1 MAANGFITTAE
12 LNFDTYRANLKTYLQ
27 SQDQFKDYNF
37 DGSNFSV
44 LLDILAYNTYL
55 NAFYMNMIGSEMFLD
70 SSTLFESVY
79 SHAKELNYTPSSRSS
94 SRAVVTMTLTGLAN
108 TAAYVTIP
116 KNYRISTKI
125 NSKNYL
131 FATQEAHTISRTTGF
146 VSANVSIYE
155 GKITTEYFTEANN
168 SSTKT
173 RYVLVSA
180 NLDTSSID
188 VQVKS
193 SVSTNTFYTYSRAD
207 TLYGLTST
215 SNVYFVQGYGGGQYE
230 LVFGN
235 GITGASLV
243 PGNIVKVNYRDT
255 LGAEGDYAGSFTAL
269 DTAYA
274 DDGSA
279 VQPSSIRL
287 ATVSVSSGGSDRE
300 SVESIKF
307 NAPRYYATQDRAVT
321 KEDYVSL
328 IKSNFPS
335 IESVAVFGGE
345 EDTPKKYGKVIIV
358 TKSFGSDKTPDSTKL
373 SIQNYLRDKMPLS
386 ITPEFQEPD
395 YIYVKLNTTV
405 FYNQSLTTK
414 TTSDIRS
421 SVISAISSFSAT
433 NLQNFN
439 QNMRFSRLVSAIDKA
454 DASIISNDSIIQMSK
469 RLLPTINQPFSETI
483 QFHNPIYRTTSIT
496 DSSINSSIFYV
507 SINGVITAA
516 TLKDADPHPT
526 DDIGILYVVT
536 DSLNTPIGTINYAT
550 GEIVIANLNV
560 VAYNNYISLY
570 AYTASQQD
578 ILIQRDQILTIDP
591 ADVTITVETALN

>member
-27 SQDQFKDYNF
+27 SQPKFADYNF

-70 SSTLFESVY
+70 SSTLFESAY
-79 SHAKELNYTPSSRSS
+79 SHAKELNYIPTSRSS

-116 KNYRISTKI
+116 KNYRITTKL

-146 VSANVSIYE
+146 ISANVSIYE
-155 GKITTEYFTEANN
+155 GKVTTEYFTEANTTA
-168 SSTKT
+168 TKT
-173 RYVLVSA
+173 RYVLASA

-193 SVSTNTFYTYSRAD
+193 SVSTNTFYTYSRSD

-215 SNVYFVQGYGGGQYE
+215 SNSYFIQGYGAGKYE
-230 LVFGN
+230 VVFGN
-235 GITGASLV
+235 GVTGRSLT
-243 PGNIVKVNYRDT
+243 PGNVVKINYRDT
-255 LGAEGDYAGSFTAL
+255 LGEEGDYAGSFTAL

-279 VQPSSIRL
+279 VQPNSIRIS
-287 ATVSVSSGGSDRE
+287 TISVSSGGSDRE
-300 SVESIKF
+300 SIESIKF

-345 EDTPKKYGKVIIV
+345 EDTPKQYGRIIIV

-373 SIQNYLRDKMPLS
+373 SIENYLRDKMPLS
-386 ITPEFQEPD
+386 ITPVFQEPD
-395 YIYVKLNTTV
+395 YIYVKVDTTV
-405 FYNQSLTTK
+405 YYNQSLTTK

-421 SVISAISSFSAT
+421 AVISAVSSFSAT

-439 QNMRFSRLVSAIDKA
+439 QNMRFSKLTAAID
-454 DASIISNDSIIQMSK
+454 ASDTSVLANDTIVQMSK
-469 RLLPTINQPFSETI
+469 RLLPTINSPYSTVV
-483 QFHNPIYRTTSIT
+483 QFHNPIYLTTSIT
-496 DSSINSSIFYV
+496 DSSINSSTFYV
-507 SINGVITAA
+507 DIDGVSTAA
-516 TLKDADPHPT
+516 NIKDDGSGLIYLIAGST
-526 DDIGILYVVT
+526 QT
-536 DSLNTPIGTINYAT
+536 AIGTIDYPT
-550 GEIVIANLNV
+550 GEIVIANLTV
-560 VAYNNYISLY
+560 TAYNNYISLF

-591 ADVTITVETALN
+591 ADVTVTVETATT

>member
-70 SSTLFESVY
+70 SSTLFESAY
-79 SHAKELNYTPSSRSS
+79 SHAKELNYIPSSRSS

-193 SVSTNTFYTYSRAD
+193 SVSTNTFYTYARAD

-235 GITGASLV
+235 GTTGASLV

-255 LGAEGDYAGSFTAL
+255 LGAEGDYAGAFTAL

-287 ATVSVSSGGSDRE
+287 ATVSVSAGGSDRE

-328 IKSNFPS
+328 IKANFPS

-395 YIYVKLNTTV
+395 YIYVKLDTNV
-405 FYNQSLTTK
+405 YYNQSLTTK

-421 SVISAISSFSAT
+421 AVISAVSSFSAT

-439 QNMRFSRLVSAIDKA
+439 QNMRFSRLVTAIDDA
-454 DASIISNDSIIQMSK
+454 DSSIISNDSIIQMSK
-469 RLLPTINQPFSETI
+469 RLLPVINQRFSADI
-483 QFHNPIYRTTSIT
+483 QFHNPVYLTTSIT
-496 DSSINSSIFYV
+496 DSSINSSTFFV
-507 SINGVITAA
+507 DINGITNAA
-516 TLKDADPHPT
+516 NIKDDGSGL
-526 DDIGILYVVT
+526 IYLVT
-536 DSLNTPIGTINYAT
+536 DNTQTAIGTINYTT
-550 GEIVIANLNV
+550 GEVVIANLTV
-560 VAYNNYISLY
+560 TAYNNYISLY
-570 AYTASQQD
+570 AYPANQQD

>member
-70 SSTLFESVY
+70 TATLFESAY
-79 SHAKELNYTPSSRSS
+79 SHAKELNYIPSSRSS

-108 TAAYVTIP
+108 TAAYITLP
-116 KNYRISTKI
+116 KNYKISTKL
-125 NSKNYL
+125 NSKTYL

-146 VSANVSIYE
+146 VSANISIYE
-155 GKITTEYFTEANN
+155 GKVTTEYFTEANN

-173 RYVLVSA
+173 RYVLASA

-193 SVSTNTFYTYSRAD
+193 SVSTNTFYTYARAD

-215 SNVYFVQGYGGGQYE
+215 SNVFFVQGYGGGQYE

-235 GITGASLV
+235 GTTGASLI
-243 PGNIVKVNYRDT
+243 PGNIVRVNYRDT
-255 LGAEGDYAGSFTAL
+255 LGTEGDYAGSFTAL

-279 VQPSSIRL
+279 VQPNSIRIS
-287 ATVSVSSGGSDRE
+287 TVAISSGGSDRE

-328 IKSNFPS
+328 IKANFPS

-345 EDTPKKYGKVIIV
+345 EDTPKQYGKVIIV
-358 TKSFGSDKTPDSTKL
+358 TKAFGSDKTPDSTKL
-373 SIQNYLRDKMPLS
+373 SIQNYLVDKMPLS
-386 ITPEFQEPD
+386 ITPTFQEPD
-395 YIYVKLNTTV
+395 YIYVKLDSNV
-405 FYNQSLTTK
+405 YYNQSLTTK

-421 SVISAISSFSAT
+421 AVISAVSSFSAT

-439 QNMRFSRLVSAIDKA
+439 QNMRFSRLVSAIDDA
-454 DASIISNDSIIQMSK
+454 DSSIISNDSIIQMSK
-469 RLLPTINQPFSETI
+469 RLLPTVNQPFSTDI
-483 QFHNPIYRTTSIT
+483 QFHNPIYLTTSIN
-496 DSSINSSIFYV
+496 DSSINSSTFFV
-507 SINGVITAA
+507 SINGITTAA
-516 TLKDADPHPT
+516 TIKDNGSGL
-526 DDIGILYVVT
+526 IYLVT
-536 DSLNTPIGTINYAT
+536 GSTQTPIGTINYTT
-550 GEIVIANLNV
+550 GEIVIANLTV
-560 VAYNNYISLY
+560 TAYNNYISLY
-570 AYTASQQD
+570 AYPANQQD

-591 ADVTITVETALN
+591 ADVTLTVETALN

>member
-27 SQDQFKDYNF
+27 SQPQFTDYNF

-44 LLDILAYNTYL
+44 LLDVLAYNTYL

-70 SSTLFESVY
+70 TSTLFESAY
-79 SHAKELNYTPSSRSS
+79 SHAKELNYIPSSRSS

-116 KNYRISTKI
+116 KNYRISTKLD
-125 NSKNYL
+125 SKTYL

-146 VSANVSIYE
+146 ISANVSIFE
-155 GKITTEYFTEANN
+155 GKVTDEYFTEAN
-168 SSTKT
+168 TAATQT
-173 RYVLVSA
+173 RYVLASA

-193 SVSTNTFYTYSRAD
+193 SVSTNTFYIYSRAD

-215 SNVYFVQGYGGGQYE
+215 SNVYFVQGYGAGKYE

-235 GITGASLV
+235 GVAGASLV

-255 LGAEGDYAGSFTAL
+255 LGDEGDFAGSFTAL

-279 VQPSSIRL
+279 VQPNLIRIS
-287 ATVSVSSGGSDRE
+287 TVSVSSGGSDRE

-328 IKSNFPS
+328 IKSRFPS
-335 IESVAVFGGE
+335 IEAVAVFGGE
-345 EDTPKKYGKVIIV
+345 EDIPKQYGKVIIV
-358 TKSFGSDKTPDSTKL
+358 TRSFGSDKTPDSTKL
-373 SIQNYLRDKMPLS
+373 SIQNYLLDKMPLS
-386 ITPEFQEPD
+386 ITPTFQEPD
-395 YIYVKLNTTV
+395 YIYVKIDTTV

-414 TTSDIRS
+414 TTSDIKS
-421 SVISAISSFSAT
+421 AVISALSSFSAT

-439 QNMRFSRLVSAIDKA
+439 QNMRFSKLTSAIDNA
-454 DASIISNDSIIQMSK
+454 DTSIIANDTVVQMSK
-469 RLLPTINQPFSETI
+469 RLSPIIGEAYSTDIKFNNQ
-483 QFHNPIYRTTSIT
+483 IYLTTSIN
-496 DSSINSSIFYV
+496 DSSINSSTFYV
-507 SINGVITAA
+507 SINGVTTAA
-516 TLKDADPHPT
+516 TLKDDGSGL
-526 DDIGILYVVT
+526 IYVVT
-536 DSLNTPIGTINYAT
+536 ASLNTPIGTVNYTT

-570 AYTASQQD
+570 AYTSTQQD
-578 ILIQRDQILTIDP
+578 ILIQKDQILEIDP
-591 ADVTITVETALN
+591 ADVTIIVETALT